1 MNLFIT
7 PHPPIILSEIGNGE
21 ETKAKATIK
30 GMESI
35 AREIKKLQPKI
46 IAMITPHGNVF
57 ADALCINVEQILV
70 GSFERF
76 GKPNLS
82 YTFKNNVK
90 MAKEMCETLMNHQLL
105 CLDLSEKTANQF
117 NIETTID
124 HGVLVPLHFITK
136 EYSGFELIHIS
147 IGFLTTQQLYEAGKI
162 IADILGD
169 ENVLIVSGDLSHKLT
184 RQAPSG
190 YHPKGIVYD
199 EAIVKAIKNN
209 SYIDILAM
217 DEKLIDQ
224 AGQCAH
230 KPLELFLGALE
241 GYESQ
246 STIYSYEGPF
256 GVGYLTASI
265 KRNEKSK
272 KSVKKEYLKK
282 KKNTFTQLLENEDEY
297 ITLARNTINEYIK
310 SGYIIDVPKGLPEE
324 MMTKRNGVFVS
335 IKKQG
340 HLRGCIG
347 TISPTK
353 KNIAKEIIEN
363 AISASTKDPRFQAIS
378 EDELSDLVISVD
390 ILFEAENIK
399 SSDQLDVK
407 NYGVIV
413 RSGFKSG
420 LLLPNLEGIDT
431 VDEQIA
437 IAKRKANI
445 SDDETCALQRFKVV
459 RHE

>member
-7 PHPPIILSEIGNGE
+7 PHPPIIISEIGNWE

-35 AREIKKLQPKI
+35 AREINKLQPKI
-46 IAMITPHGNVF
+46 IAVITPHGNVF
-57 ADALCINVEQILV
+57 ADALCINIEQILT
-70 GSFERF
+70 GNFEKF
-76 GKPNLS
+76 GKSNLI

-90 MAKEMCETLMNHQLL
+90 MAKEMCDTLMNNQLL
-105 CLDLSEKTANQF
+105 CLDLSEKTAKQF
-117 NIETTID
+117 NIETTLD

-136 EYSGFELIHIS
+136 EYSDFELIHIS
-147 IGFLTTQQLYEAGKI
+147 IGFLTTLQLYEAGQI
-162 IADILGD
+162 ISNILGD

-184 RQAPSG
+184 KQAPSG
-190 YHPKGIVYD
+190 YHPNGVIYD
-199 EAIVKAIKNN
+199 KKIVKAIKNN
-209 SYIDILAM
+209 SYIDILTM

-246 STIYSYEGPF
+246 SIIHSYEGPF

-265 KRNEKSK
+265 KRNKKSK
-272 KSVKKEYLKK
+272 HSVKKQYLKQK
-282 KKNTFTQLLENEDEY
+282 SNTFNQLLENEDEY

-310 SGYIIDVPKGLPEE
+310 SGYIIDIPKGLPEE

-340 HLRGCIG
+340 QLRGCIG
-347 TISPTK
+347 TINPTK
-353 KNIAKEIIEN
+353 DNIAKEIIEN
-363 AISASTKDPRFQAIS
+363 AISASTKDPRFSAIS
-378 EDELSDLVISVD
+378 EDELNDLVISVD
-390 ILFEAENIK
+390 ILFKAENIK

-413 RSGFKSG
+413 RSGLKSG

-431 VDEQIA
+431 VDEQIT
-437 IAKRKANI
+437 IAKKKANI
-445 SDDETCALQRFKVV
+445 NEDEKCALQRFKVV